1 MCTVAHRLR
10 CVARTNIVVPVNPD
24 TVYTRT
30 LRRALDTL
38 GGVAQLAAALGVSV
52 VEVEAWLGGLEPPP
66 AAFLRAID
74 IVAQGGLGRAPR

>member
-1 MCTVAHRLR
+1 VS
-10 CVARTNIVVPVNPD
+10 PD

-38 GGVAQLAAALGVSV
+38 GGVAQLAATLGVSV
-52 VEVEAWLGGLEPPP
+52 VEVETWLGGLEPPP

-74 IVAQGGLGRAPR
+74 IVAQGGFRSAPG